1 MKPAKLLAAMI
12 LLCAAALPSFSWAQD
27 YPSRSILFVVPFTPG
42 TTADSLARMMQP
54 HISQRWSVPVVVENR
69 PGAAGI
75 IGIDSVAK
83 ANPDGYT
90 YLFTSTAFG
99 TLAAMNPKLPYDPDK
114 SFAPVMLVGTSPLSL
129 VVSNSFPANTVKE
142 FIVQAQKRPGDLNYA
157 SAGTGSVFHL
167 SMELLQHE
175 TGTKMVHVPYKG
187 TTGVINDLIAGHV
200 QASMMVLQTA
210 VPLVQGGRVR
220 MLAVMSSQ
228 RAQAF
233 PDVPTIVES
242 GFPNMIVEAW
252 TGVMVP
258 AKTPPAVISK
268 FNGEVNKVLALQ
280 DVKAAAARID
290 VTLAGG
296 TPETLDALVKKE
308 IKQWTQVV
316 QRANIKPE

>member
-1 MKPAKLLAAMI
+1 MKPAKLIAGMA
-12 LLCAAALPSFSWAQD
+12 LLCAAALPVFSRAQD
-27 YPSRSILFVVPFTPG
+27 YPSRSIVFVVPFTPG
-42 TTADSLARMMQP
+42 TAADSLARLMQP
-54 HISQRWSVPVVVENR
+54 HISQRWGVPVVVENK

-90 YLFTSTAFG
+90 FLFTSTAFG

-114 SFAPVMLVGTSPLSL
+114 SFAPVMQS
-129 VVSNSFPANTVKE
+129 
-142 FIVQAQKRPGDLNYA
+142 
-157 SAGTGSVFHL
+157 
-167 SMELLQHE
+167 
-175 TGTKMVHVPYKG
+175 
-187 TTGVINDLIAGHV
+187 
-200 QASMMVLQTA
+200 
-210 VPLVQGGRVR
+210 GRVR

-228 RAQAF
+228 RAQAL

-258 AKTPPAVISK
+258 AKTPPAVIGK
-268 FNGEVNKVLALQ
+268 FNDEVNKVLALQ

>member
-1 MKPAKLLAAMI
+1 MKTAKLIAGMA
-12 LLCAAALPSFSWAQD
+12 LLWAAALPVSSWAQD
-27 YPSRSILFVVPFTPG
+27 YPSRSIAFVVPFTPG
-42 TTADSLARMMQP
+42 TTADSLARLMQP
-54 HISQRWSVPVVVENR
+54 HISQRWGVPVVVENK
-69 PGAAGI
+69 PGASGI
-75 IGIDSVAK
+75 IGIDAVAK

-90 YLFTSTAFG
+90 FLFASTAFG
-99 TLAAMNPKLPYDPDK
+99 TLAAMNPKLPYDPEK
-114 SFAPVMLVGTSPLSL
+114 SFAPVMLLGTSPLSL
-129 VVSNSFPANTVKE
+129 VVSNHFPANTVKE
-142 FIVQAQKRPGDLNYA
+142 LIVEAKKRPGDFNYA

-175 TGTKMVHVPYKG
+175 AGTRMIHVPYKG

-200 QASMMVLQTA
+200 QASMM
-210 VPLVQGGRVR
+210 
-220 MLAVMSSQ
+220 
-228 RAQAF
+228 
-233 PDVPTIVES
+233 
-242 GFPNMIVEAW
+242 
-252 TGVMVP
+252 P

-296 TPETLDALVKKE
+296 APEILDALVKKE